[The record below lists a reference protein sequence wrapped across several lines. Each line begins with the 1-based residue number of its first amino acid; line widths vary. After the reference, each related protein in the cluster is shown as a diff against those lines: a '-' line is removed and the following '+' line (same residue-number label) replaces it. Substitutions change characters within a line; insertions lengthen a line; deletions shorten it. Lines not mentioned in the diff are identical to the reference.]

1 MYVPQFNYHTSFLYP
16 FSLRTRQ
23 RVHLCTLFF
32 IPRKTRDL
40 SLSLVSTGP
49 HLRPETSKLSVTVG
63 EDLQRSVFADE
74 QPVCQ
79 DNYSILLQA
88 FCQTGQV
95 FAVIAGQG
103 YRYSIFPTHI
113 YAGLDS
119 SANHA
124 IPLHIS
130 LGLVLH
136 ATIPKESILTIAT
149 RYVVMV
155 Q

>member
-16 FSLRTRQ
+16 FSLGTRQ
-23 RVHLCTLFF
+23 RVHLWTLLF

-49 HLRPETSKLSVTVG
+49 HLRSETSKLSVTVSK
-63 EDLQRSVFADE
+63 DLQRSVFADK

-88 FCQTGQV
+88 FRRMGQV

-103 YRYSIFPTHI
+103 YHYSIFPTHI
-113 YAGLDS
+113 YAGSDS
-119 SANHA
+119 PANHA
-124 IPLHIS
+124 IPSHIS
-130 LGLVLH
+130 LGLELH
-136 ATIPKESILTIAT
+136 ATIPKESILTAVFRHTRAT
-149 RYVVMV
+149 
-155 Q
+155 